1 MIKTTKMMISGMMLV
16 KIMMMMTIKS
26 KEMIKTMMKTTMIM
40 KMIKMMIKTTMMMKI
55 AMIVKTFN

>member
-40 KMIKMMIKTTMMMKI
+40 KMIKMMIKTTMMMK
-55 AMIVKTFN
+55 TFN